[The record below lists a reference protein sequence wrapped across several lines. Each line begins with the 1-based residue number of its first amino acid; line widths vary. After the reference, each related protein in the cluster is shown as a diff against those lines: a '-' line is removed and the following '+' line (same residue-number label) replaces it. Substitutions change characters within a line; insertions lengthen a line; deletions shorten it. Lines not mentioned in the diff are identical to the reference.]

1 MNASESWADNMSLF
15 DTWCDFNEEV
25 VDSPT
30 PKKKHLWKYTEKS
43 GGRAA
48 IKVRLCE
55 KARSH
60 YDSLE
65 SIADTVARLGYEG
78 AAAILRN
85 RLPQTPKARSGE
97 LGEIIAT
104 ELAEEKMGF
113 NVPVRR
119 LRYKD
124 GREAALR
131 GDDFIGIGFDSNDRL
146 WLLKGESKSRAALS
160 KTTIE
165 EARAILNRDAGRPTP
180 ISLLF
185 IADRLIER
193 GGEEKELGQ
202 TLQDEVAKNA
212 LPPSRIDHALFTLS
226 GNAPPQHLKDD
237 LNAAD
242 TGRRHKVIN
251 LRITDHQAFIK
262 EIYDGIEE
270 LGDD

>member
-1 MNASESWADNMSLF
+1 MGLF
-15 DTWCDFNEEV
+15 DDWCELDEEV
-25 VDSPT
+25 VDVPKS
-30 PKKKHLWKYTEKS
+30 KKKHLWKFTEKA

-48 IKVRLCE
+48 IKGRLCQM
-55 KARSH
+55 ARSH

-65 SIADTVARLGYEG
+65 NIADTVFRLGYGG
-78 AAAILRN
+78 AAAILHN
-85 RLPQTPKARSGE
+85 RLPQTAKARSGE

-104 ELAEEKMGF
+104 ELTEEKMGF

-131 GDDFIGIGFDSNDRL
+131 GDDFIGVGFDSNEKI
-146 WLLKGESKSRAALS
+146 WLLKGESKSRATLA
-160 KTTIE
+160 KTTIN
-165 EARAILNRDAGRPTP
+165 EARAVLNRDGGRPTP

-193 GGEEKELGQ
+193 GGEAKELGK

-242 TGRRHKVIN
+242 TGRRHKAIN
-251 LRITDHQAFIK
+251 LRVTDHPAFIK
-262 EIYDGIEE
+262 EIYEGIAE

>member
-1 MNASESWADNMSLF
+1 MSLF
-15 DTWCDFNEEV
+15 DAWCDLDEEAL
-25 VDSPT
+25 DAPT
-30 PKKKHLWKYTEKS
+30 PKKKRLWKFTEKA

-48 IKVRLCE
+48 IKERLCR

-65 SIADTVARLGYEG
+65 SIADTIARLGYED

-85 RLPQTPKARSGE
+85 RLPQTAKARSGE

-104 ELAEEKMGF
+104 ELTEEKMGF

-131 GDDFIGIGFDSNDRL
+131 GDDFIGVGFDSNDKL
-146 WLLKGESKSRAALS
+146 WLLKGEAKSRAALAR
-160 KTTIE
+160 TAIDD
-165 EARAILNRDAGRPTP
+165 ARAVLNRDGGRPTP

-185 IADRLIER
+185 VADRLIER

-202 TLQDEVAKNA
+202 ALQDEVAKSA

-242 TGRRHKVIN
+242 AGRRHKSIN
-251 LRITDHQAFIK
+251 LRVTDHPAFIK
-262 EIYDGIEE
+262 EIYEGIAE